1 MQCSGESIYPNV
13 IFVPHLENDV
23 PLDELLHNAGHL
35 VFPEGGEEVMKVF
48 KGAAGNELDGLE
60 NAFCKGISLDKSL
73 QVRVSAVHRNQV
85 ATIARSDTSNRVL
98 QTANN
103 CC

>member
-1 MQCSGESIYPNV
+1 MKCSGESIYTNV

-23 PLDELLHNAGHL
+23 PLNELLHDAGHL

-60 NAFCKGISLDKSL
+60 NAFGQGISFDEPL
-73 QVRVSAVHRNQV
+73 
-85 ATIARSDTSNRVL
+85 
-98 QTANN
+98 
-103 CC
+103 